1 MTNNMTSTMANT
13 IVKTMAKKNR
23 ASLKRKFDKG
33 EMPSADAFSELID
46 SMLNI
51 VDEGFDK
58 TEFDGLKV
66 AQINH
71 GKLLSFYR
79 NIDIKSP
86 VWSLQLDGSGGGL
99 AFGSGDT
106 NVLTLRAD
114 NAASFELDMNGC
126 VIADGRRGREG
137 SMRVMADGA
146 WHNITETLIGC
157 YAFEIVAGVGKKNS
171 GKYALMRAFAS
182 TAFNGNSEVTY
193 HQSYFGSKC
202 NRLRLQWVPVPD
214 SGPLACVLQMR
225 VGCSYDK
232 DKKTAGDAKDKTET
246 RVRYY
251 LTNLWFDPE
260 MSECAQNPDPG
271 GAA

>member
-1 MTNNMTSTMANT
+1 M
-13 IVKTMAKKNR
+13 VKKNR
-23 ASLKRKFDKG
+23 ASLKRKFYEG
-33 EMPSADAFSELID
+33 EMPSASAFSELID

-66 AQINH
+66 AQINQ

-86 VWSLQLDGSGGGL
+86 VWSVQLDGPGGGL
-99 AFGSGDT
+99 AFGNAGNAS
-106 NVLTLRAD
+106 VLTLRALSGGSGGNGGDGAD
-114 NAASFELDMNGC
+114 NAASFELDMTGR
-126 VIADGRRGREG
+126 VVADGRRGRPG
-137 SMRVMADGA
+137 SMRVMADGG

-157 YAFEIVAGVGKKNS
+157 YAFEIVAGAGKKNG
-171 GKYALMRAFAS
+171 GKYALMHAFAS
-182 TAFNGNSEVTY
+182 TAFNGNSDITY
-193 HQSYFGSKC
+193 HQAYFGSKC
-202 NRLRLQWVPVPD
+202 NRLQLQWAAVPD

-232 DKKTAGDAKDKTET
+232 DKKASGDGNNKTET

-271 GAA
+271 AAA